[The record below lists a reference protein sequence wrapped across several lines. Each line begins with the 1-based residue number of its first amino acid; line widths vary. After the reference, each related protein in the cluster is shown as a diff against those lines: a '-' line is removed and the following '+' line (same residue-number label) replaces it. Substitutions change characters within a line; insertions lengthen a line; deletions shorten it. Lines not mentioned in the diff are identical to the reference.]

1 MIIYTDIDLKKAI
14 QRKEST
20 IHVKDENIGNS
31 FLLASKIQD
40 GHLPIMILKRL
51 EGNRVCNVSVG
62 EGTIIPVTKEMV
74 PYILMLW
81 ETIVSEQIEIDV
93 EEVIGSENQSVLWEL
108 KVFNKKRTFYSMKSK
123 YSFYLYKR

>member
-1 MIIYTDIDLKKAI
+1 MVVYNDFDLKKAI
-14 QRKEST
+14 LQKEST
-20 IHVKDENIGNS
+20 IHIKDENIGNS

-93 EEVIGSENQSVLWEL
+93 EEVIGRKINL
-108 KVFNKKRTFYSMKSK
+108 FY
-123 YSFYLYKR
+123 RN

>member
-1 MIIYTDIDLKKAI
+1 M
-14 QRKEST
+14 
-20 IHVKDENIGNS
+20 
-31 FLLASKIQD
+31 SKIQD
-40 GHLPIMILKRL
+40 GHLPIIILKRL

-93 EEVIGSENQSVLWEL
+93 EEVAGRIFNLFYENWRVST
-108 KVFNKKRTFYSMKSK
+108 KKGHFVALNPNILFTFANDK
-123 YSFYLYKR
+123 L